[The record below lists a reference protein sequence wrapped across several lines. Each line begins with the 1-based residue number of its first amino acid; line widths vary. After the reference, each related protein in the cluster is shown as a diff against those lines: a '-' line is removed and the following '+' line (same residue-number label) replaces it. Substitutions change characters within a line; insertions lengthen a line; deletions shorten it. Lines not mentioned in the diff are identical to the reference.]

1 MMSNKGIKREN
12 SYIWNTDWAECAP
25 TYLFFLLRDDQ
36 FTSVGFQST
45 IVLYTQEHSNT
56 LCWGIKTKQ
65 NKKNTR
71 ENYHS
76 AEIKA
81 QSRSSSVFSS
91 TSWKNLNTPS
101 SRPNFKWTPYVTRTW
116 AKVAIFFLYLKTYPH
131 LANTFITRM
140 SSPQLCPLVTQK
152 NFFSRNFERFN
163 NRWSFLIHESCIVLK
178 SYSVEKNGS
187 FRYLLPEL
195 SNCFHVYS
203 SHFKK
208 AVI

>member
-1 MMSNKGIKREN
+1 MSTAFSCCICFVLSLACNDKPQVTYNISEQRNTTSGTIQVGRSFMNTNDEQQGDQKRKLIY

-76 AEIKA
+76 TEIKT

-91 TSWKNLNTPS
+91 TLW
-101 SRPNFKWTPYVTRTW
+101 
-116 AKVAIFFLYLKTYPH
+116 
-131 LANTFITRM
+131 
-140 SSPQLCPLVTQK
+140 
-152 NFFSRNFERFN
+152 
-163 NRWSFLIHESCIVLK
+163 
-178 SYSVEKNGS
+178 
-187 FRYLLPEL
+187 
-195 SNCFHVYS
+195 
-203 SHFKK
+203 
-208 AVI
+208 